1 MNRKKK
7 IVLLSAVVAA
17 AVVVVIVLLMS
28 GVFSGK
34 SKMVIQTETISRG
47 DMENSVT
54 ATGTIE
60 PLEQVDVGTQ
70 VSGIIDKIYV
80 DYNSRVKKG
89 EVIAVLDKT
98 VLETELASAQ
108 LSVESN
114 QNEYEYQEKNFQ
126 RTKTLYEKSL
136 VSESEYETA
145 EYNYRKAKIAYEQ
158 SKAQL
163 DKAETN
169 LGYATIYSPID
180 GVVISKAVEEGQT
193 VASNFS
199 TPTLFTIAN
208 DLSRVQVVAD
218 VDEADIGQVTE
229 GSEVSFT
236 VDAFPEITFEGVV
249 NQVRMEAITTSNVVT
264 YEVVIHAE
272 NPYLKLKPGMTANIS
287 IYSMRKDNVLRLPV
301 KATRFNP
308 ASLADLGYE
317 PPRQGQ
323 APQHQG
329 QAPQRI
335 DDSSHAETS
344 SAMPMEG
351 NEEGGKFQV
360 KVRGVDVDSLP
371 LGVQMV
377 RVFVLPSVQE
387 DGVQPLP
394 VPRRVKVGVSDR
406 IYYEVLEG
414 LKEGEKVCVGVG
426 EEITLESQ
434 PSTTRSPF
442 MPGPPGGGN
451 RNSAKK

>member
-7 IVLLSAVVAA
+7 IVLLSVAVAA
-17 AVVVVIVLLMS
+17 VVVVVIVLLFS

-34 SKMVIQTETISRG
+34 AKKVIQTETVARG

-80 DYNSRVKKG
+80 DYNSKVKKG

-98 VLETELASAQ
+98 VLETERASAQ
-108 LSVESN
+108 LNVESSR
-114 QNEYEYQEKNFQ
+114 NEYEYQEKSFQ
-126 RTKTLYEKSL
+126 RTKTLYEKHL
-136 VSESEYETA
+136 VSDSEYETA
-145 EYNYRKAKIAYEQ
+145 EYNYRKSKIAYEQ

-163 DKAETN
+163 EKAETN

-208 DLSRVQVVAD
+208 DLSRIQVVAD
-218 VDEADIGQVTE
+218 VDEADIGQVSE
-229 GSEVSFT
+229 GSPVSFT

-249 NQVRMEAITTSNVVT
+249 NQVRMEAITTNNVVT

-272 NPYLKLKPGMTANIS
+272 NPQLRLKPGLTANIS
-287 IYSMRKDNVLRLPV
+287 IYSMKKDNVLRLPV
-301 KATRFNP
+301 KATRFDP
-308 ASLADLGYE
+308 SALAELGYE
-317 PPRQGQ
+317 PPR
-323 APQHQG
+323 
-329 QAPQRI
+329 REK
-335 DDSSHAETS
+335 DSTLRS
-344 SAMPMEG
+344 MEG
-351 NEEGGKFQV
+351 AFNRQGGLERKMGF
-360 KVRGVDVDSLP
+360 GEDSTMENSR
-371 LGVQMV
+371 MV
-377 RVFVLPSVQE
+377 RVFVLPPVQE

-394 VPRRVKVGVSDR
+394 VPRMVKVGVTDR
-406 IYYEVLEG
+406 IYYQVIEG
-414 LKEGEKVCVGVG
+414 LQEGDKVCVGVG
-426 EEITLESQ
+426 EELSQ
-434 PSTTRSPF
+434 ETPSETGRSPF

-451 RNSAKK
+451 SGRKRG

>member
-7 IVLLSAVVAA
+7 IALLSAVVAT

-89 EVIAVLDKT
+89 EIIAVLDKT

-114 QNEYEYQEKNFQ
+114 QNEYEYQEKNFR

-145 EYNYRKAKIAYEQ
+145 EYNYHKAKIAYEQ

-287 IYSMRKDNVLRLPV
+287 IYSMRKSNVLRLPV

-323 APQHQG
+323 D
-329 QAPQRI
+329 PQRAG
-335 DDSSHAETS
+335 DSSHVKPS
-344 SAMPMEG
+344 SAVSMEG
-351 NEEGGKFQV
+351 EERKGSFRV
-360 KVRGVDVDSLP
+360 KARGEDVDSLP
-371 LGVQMV
+371 VGVQMV
-377 RVFVLPSVQE
+377 RVFILPSVQD

-434 PSTTRSPF
+434 SSTTRSPF

-451 RNSAKK
+451 RNRAKK

>member
-34 SKMVIQTETISRG
+34 SKMVIQTEAISRG

-108 LSVESN
+108 LSVESD

-236 VDAFPEITFEGVV
+236 VDAFPGITFEGVV

-287 IYSMRKDNVLRLPV
+287 IYSMRKNNVLRLPV

-308 ASLADLGYE
+308 ASLAELGYE

-323 APQHQG
+323 NPQHTG
-329 QAPQRI
+329 
-335 DDSSHAETS
+335 DSSYMEPS
-344 SAMPMEG
+344 SAVSMAGEEREG
-351 NEEGGKFQV
+351 NFRV
-360 KVRGVDVDSLP
+360 KVRGVDEDSLP

-394 VPRRVKVGVSDR
+394 LPRRVKVGVSDR
-406 IYYEVLEG
+406 IYYEVLDG
-414 LKEGEKVCVGVG
+414 LKEGEKVCVGIG
-426 EEITLESQ
+426 EELAAESE
-434 PSTTRSPF
+434 PETARSPF
-442 MPGPPGGGN
+442 MPGPPGSGN
-451 RNSAKK
+451 QNRSKK